1 METEDPRE
9 RTRAAQRMLEVH
21 SVFPFSPSAFQTLLQ
36 TSIFQRR
43 TRTTGARM
51 SNIRKSDVKNHLSPR
66 FRPKIH
72 LCQPNSEPNGCGSS
86 QEKPVNSGPTKN
98 ELKDSPLNLSST
110 SGRAFRI
117 DASLEVSVQ
126 PESRLRKRKLYD
138 VVRHFAER
146 RSVVNHHAKIIW
158 PNWLPRVLWFRRVC
172 PCCESIHFKSSE
184 AHSMDQLCSLFALR
198 PIRCTFCWRR
208 YYSFSIRGTE

>member
-1 METEDPRE
+1 
-9 RTRAAQRMLEVH
+9 
-21 SVFPFSPSAFQTLLQ
+21 
-36 TSIFQRR
+36 
-43 TRTTGARM
+43 M

-72 LCQPNSEPNGCGSS
+72 LCQPNSELDGGGSS
-86 QEKPVNSGPTKN
+86 LEEPASSGPTMNKSM
-98 ELKDSPLNLSST
+98 ESPLSLPST
-110 SGRAFRI
+110 SGRTFRI

-126 PESRLRKRKLYD
+126 HEPRLRKRKLFD
-138 VVRHFAER
+138 VVWRYFAER
-146 RSVVNHHAKIIW
+146 RFRVNHAKIIW

-172 PCCESIHFKSSE
+172 PCCESVHFKSSE
-184 AHSMDQLCSLFALR
+184 VHSLDQLCSLFALR